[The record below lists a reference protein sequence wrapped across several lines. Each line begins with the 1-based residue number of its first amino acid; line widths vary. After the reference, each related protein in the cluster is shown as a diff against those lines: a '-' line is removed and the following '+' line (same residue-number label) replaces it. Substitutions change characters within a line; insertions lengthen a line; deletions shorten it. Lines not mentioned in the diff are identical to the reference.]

1 MICRRYCASEPSS
14 TTAAPGGAGAGA
26 GLGSTLATTGGAA
39 GAAGAGSTVG
49 AAGTGGADG
58 TDGTGGTVTL
68 DSAFATGLG
77 AGCGFA
83 GVGFS
88 RACGLTGSLWGGL
101 TGCGCGS

>member
-14 TTAAPGGAGAGA
+14 NAAAPGGAGAGA

-39 GAAGAGSTVG
+39 GAAGAGSTAG
-49 AAGTGGADG
+49 AAGGADG

-101 TGCGCGS
+101 TGCGCGSA